1 MGFANLAPSKKFTLS
16 FKNINVLSKNI
27 QVFNKNIKMHSKI
40 NTLSGTAYNFAV
52 DIRDRL
58 VPKLETIGSDLEA
71 SLNVAQMETKAFGE
85 HMIQLCDVLQKP
97 QVDITLLKGAFST
110 AIAQSNLI
118 NKTIKE
124 GITNDLDLYE
134 QQLNKLISELGSE
147 KLAIKDDDQLLKNM
161 RNEIIQKIKARTHTV
176 SGVIETIWDAVTF
189 QLEDK
194 LKADERALAQIQL
207 QYNANS
213 IAIGAATSIVGSVKN
228 FVNELDNQNRFWDN
242 LSSLLLSLE
251 TDIHALVDT
260 HDKDIA
266 SLYIDLVETDWAAIK
281 NIK

>member
-16 FKNINVLSKNI
+16 FKNTNVLSKNI

-242 LSSLLLSLE
+242 LSSLLSSLE
-251 TDIHALVDT
+251 SDIHALVDT

>member
-85 HMIQLCDVLQKP
+85 HMIELCDVLQKP

-213 IAIGAATSIVGSVKN
+213 IAIGAATSIVGSVKS

-242 LSSLLLSLE
+242 LSSLLSSLE
-251 TDIHALVDT
+251 SDIHALVDT

>member
-40 NTLSGTAYNFAV
+40 NTLSGKAFNFAV

-242 LSSLLLSLE
+242 LSSLLSSLE
-251 TDIHALVDT
+251 SDIHTLVDT